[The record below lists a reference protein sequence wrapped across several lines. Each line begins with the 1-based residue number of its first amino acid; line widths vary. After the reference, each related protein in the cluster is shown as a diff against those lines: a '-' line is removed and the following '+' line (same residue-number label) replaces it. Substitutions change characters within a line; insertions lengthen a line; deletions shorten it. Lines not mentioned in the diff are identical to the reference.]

1 MDRNSNTPKGYQM
14 KVSSPYVRCIA
25 KTIIDLEEIQ
35 GFLDSEG
42 EVWKK
47 TSGSS
52 GHDDLI
58 EFSGRICYMSF
69 GKRQSPRSNKEYLRN
84 LIDSGHGSVL
94 EHVCWTFVAV
104 GVSRGFTHQLV
115 RHRAGFSYS
124 QLSQQYYDESDA
136 NFVAPPSLKI
146 GTSLYKKWMDAM
158 HSSLKLYRELIASAK
173 ELSISDSLSNKERM
187 RELRTTARSILPNA
201 IETKIVFT
209 ANARAIRNFLIARG
223 AIEGDWEMRDVS
235 CQILNLVKA
244 DAPSLFQDF
253 EIGFLEDGSKSVI
266 KKF

>member
-1 MDRNSNTPKGYQM
+1 M
-14 KVSSPYVRCIA
+14 KISSPHVRCIA
-25 KTIIDLEEIQ
+25 KTLPDFDVIQ
-35 GFLDSEG
+35 EFLDSESV
-42 EVWKK
+42 VWKK
-47 TSGSS
+47 SHESKGS
-52 GHDDLI
+52 DDLV
-58 EFSGRICYMSF
+58 EFSGRVCYMSF
-69 GKRQSPRSNKEYLRN
+69 GERQSPRSNQEYILN

-94 EHVCWTFVAV
+94 EHVNWTFIAS

-136 NFVAPPSLKI
+136 DFVAPPSLKKD
-146 GTSLYKKWMDAM
+146 TALYKKWLKAM
-158 HSSLKLYRELIASAK
+158 TSSLELYRELIQSAQK
-173 ELSISDSLSNKERM
+173 MSISSALSNKEKL

-235 CQILNLVKA
+235 SQILKIVKK

-253 EIGFLEDGSKSVI
+253 EKVTLADGSSLVNKV
-266 KKF
+266 K

>member
-1 MDRNSNTPKGYQM
+1 M
-14 KVSSPYVRCIA
+14 KVSSPHVRCIA
-25 KTIIDLEEIQ
+25 KTSANFDVIQ
-35 GFLDSEG
+35 EFLDSE
-42 EVWKK
+42 EVVWNK
-47 TSGSS
+47 SPQSNNS
-52 GHDDLI
+52 DDLI

-69 GKRQSPRSNKEYLRN
+69 GARQSPRSNQEYILN

-94 EHVCWTFVAV
+94 EHVNWTFVAS

-136 NFVAPPSLKI
+136 DFVAPPSLKKD
-146 GTSLYKKWMDAM
+146 TPLYKKWLKAM
-158 HSSLKLYRELIASAK
+158 RSSVKLYRELIRNAQ
-173 ELSISDSLSNKERM
+173 ELSIESTFSSKEKL

-209 ANARAIRNFLIARG
+209 ANARAIRNFLIVRG

-235 CQILNLVKA
+235 SQILRIVKK

-253 EIGFLEDGSKSVI
+253 ELCTLADGSSSVI
-266 KKF
+266 KNRNSSSGMF

>member
-1 MDRNSNTPKGYQM
+1 M
-14 KVSSPYVRCIA
+14 KVSSPHIRCIA
-25 KTIIDLEEIQ
+25 KTSADFNAIQ
-35 GFLDSEG
+35 EFLDSESV
-42 EVWKK
+42 EWKK
-47 TSGSS
+47 SADSNGC
-52 GHDDLI
+52 DDLI

-69 GKRQSPRSNKEYLRN
+69 GDRQSPKNNKQYIRN

-94 EHVCWTFVAV
+94 EHVNWTFVAS

-136 NFVAPPSLKI
+136 DFVAPPSLKKD
-146 GTSLYKKWMDAM
+146 TPLYKKWLKGM
-158 HSSLKLYRELIASAK
+158 HSSVKLYRELIKSAE
-173 ELSISDSLSNKERM
+173 ELSISPFFSNKERL

-209 ANARAIRNFLIARG
+209 ANARAIRNFLVTRG

-235 CQILNLVKA
+235 SQILRIVQK

-253 EIGFLEDGSKSVI
+253 EIFTLADGSCSVI
-266 KKF
+266 KQS

>member
-1 MDRNSNTPKGYQM
+1 M
-14 KVSSPYVRCIA
+14 KISKPHVRCIA
-25 KTIIDLEEIQ
+25 KTVADFDAIQ
-35 GFLDSEG
+35 DFLDE
-42 EVWKK
+42 EKVQWN
-47 TSGSS
+47 TTQNSS
-52 GHDDLI
+52 NRDNLV
-58 EFSGRICYMSF
+58 EFSGRVCYMSF
-69 GKRQSPRSNKEYLRN
+69 GTRQSPRNNQEYIRN

-94 EHVCWTFVAV
+94 EHANWTFITS

-136 NFVAPPSLKI
+136 GFVAPPSLKK
-146 GTSLYKKWMDAM
+146 GTQLYGKWVEAM
-158 HSSLKLYRELIASAK
+158 NSSLDLYRELITSAK
-173 ELSISDSLSNKERM
+173 KLNINNSFSNKEKL

-235 CQILNLVKA
+235 SQILTIVKN

-253 EIGFLEDGSKSVI
+253 EIITLEDGSDSVRIKS
-266 KKF
+266 

>member
-1 MDRNSNTPKGYQM
+1 M
-14 KVSSPYVRCIA
+14 KVSSPIVRSIA
-25 KTIIDLEEIQ
+25 KSSIDFDAIQ
-35 GFLDSEG
+35 EFLDSEKM
-42 EVWKK
+42 VWQRTTDSK
-47 TSGSS
+47 SS
-52 GHDDLI
+52 DDLV

-69 GKRQSPRSNKEYLRN
+69 GQRQSPRSNQEYILN

-94 EHVCWTFVAV
+94 EHASWTFIVS

-136 NFVAPPSLKI
+136 DFVAPPSLKKD
-146 GTSLYKKWMDAM
+146 SPLYKKWLQAM
-158 HSSLKLYRELIASAK
+158 RSSVELYRELIASAK
-173 ELSISDSLSNKERM
+173 ILSISNSFSNKEKL

-201 IETKIVFT
+201 IETKLVFT
-209 ANARAIRNFLIARG
+209 ANARALRHFLITRG

-235 CQILNLVKA
+235 SQILKIVKQ

-253 EIGFLEDGSKSVI
+253 ETITLSDGSSSVI
-266 KKF
+266 KKTI

>member
-1 MDRNSNTPKGYQM
+1 MRI
-14 KVSSPYVRCIA
+14 SSPHVRCIA
-25 KTIIDLEEIQ
+25 KTSPDFDVIQ
-35 GFLDSEG
+35 EFLDSEG
-42 EVWKK
+42 VFWKK
-47 TSGSS
+47 SQESKSG
-52 GHDDLI
+52 DDLV
-58 EFSGRICYMSF
+58 EFSGRVCYMSF
-69 GKRQSPRSNKEYLRN
+69 GVRQSPRTNQEYILN

-94 EHVCWTFVAV
+94 EHMSWTFIAS

-136 NFVAPPSLKI
+136 DFVAPPSLKKD
-146 GTSLYKKWMDAM
+146 TPLFRKWVKAM
-158 HSSLKLYRELIASAK
+158 SSSLKLYRELIASAQK
-173 ELSISDSLSNKERM
+173 MSISSAFSDKEKL

-235 CQILNLVKA
+235 SQILNIVKR

-253 EIGFLEDGSKSVI
+253 EMVTLADGSSLVRKQM
-266 KKF
+266 K

>member
-1 MDRNSNTPKGYQM
+1 M
-14 KVSSPYVRCIA
+14 KVSSPIVRCIA
-25 KTIIDLEEIQ
+25 KSSVDYDSIKE
-35 GFLDSEG
+35 FLDSENVLWQRTTNSNDSD
-42 EVWKK
+42 ELV
-47 TSGSS
+47 
-52 GHDDLI
+52 

-69 GKRQSPRSNKEYLRN
+69 GQRQSPKSNPEYILN

-94 EHVCWTFVAV
+94 EHANWTFIAS

-136 NFVAPPSLKI
+136 DFVAPPSLKKD
-146 GTSLYKKWMDAM
+146 SALYRKWLEAM
-158 HSSLKLYRELIASAK
+158 HSSVELYRELVGSAK
-173 ELSISDSLSNKERM
+173 KLAICNSFSNKEKL

-209 ANARAIRNFLIARG
+209 ANARALRHFLITRG

-235 CQILNLVKA
+235 NQILKIVQQ

-253 EIGFLEDGSKSVI
+253 ETTTLSDGSSSVVR
-266 KKF
+266 KAT

>member
-1 MDRNSNTPKGYQM
+1 MKTSIPK
-14 KVSSPYVRCIA
+14 VRCIA
-25 KTIIDLEEIQ
+25 KTVADFDAIQ
-35 GFLDSEG
+35 DFLGAENTVWNKTKSSSERDSL
-42 EVWKK
+42 V
-47 TSGSS
+47 
-52 GHDDLI
+52 

-69 GKRQSPRSNKEYLRN
+69 GGRQSPRNNKEYIRN

-94 EHVCWTFVAV
+94 EHVSWTFIVS

-136 NFVAPPSLKI
+136 SFVAPPSLKNA
-146 GTSLYKKWMDAM
+146 TSLYKRWSVAM
-158 HSSLKLYRELIASAK
+158 QSSLDLYRELIASAQK
-173 ELSISDSLSNKERM
+173 LSIDSSFSNKEKL
-187 RELRTTARSILPNA
+187 REIRTTARSILPNA

-209 ANARAIRNFLIARG
+209 ANARAIRNFLEARG

-235 CQILNLVKA
+235 SQIFDIVKD

-253 EIGFLEDGSKSVI
+253 EMFALEDGSRSV
-266 KKF
+266 KRSL